1 MKNLQKTKRLSKEL
15 MVSLEEGKAPKKRK
29 VSKDHQWSIR
39 PDVPEGET
47 MDSLKKYREELVK
60 DVKKKPKDVKLNKD
74 FMEQTY
80 PLRRHEILDNPCPV
94 KDILLRYPSLCQ
106 FVHVSLPDLH
116 VHVLYHVC
124 MYYIVYTIGRS
135 YCIWLTES
143 NGV

>member
-94 KDILLRYPSLCQ
+94 KDILLR
-106 FVHVSLPDLH
+106 
-116 VHVLYHVC
+116 
-124 MYYIVYTIGRS
+124 
-135 YCIWLTES
+135 
-143 NGV
+143 